1 MQTMV
6 VEEVTDRAPSPF
18 VLTIAL
24 KPPPN
29 APIAGRFVMIG
40 VVGSVGG
47 AAVVAE
53 STSIV

>member
-1 MQTMV
+1 MQTLV

-24 KPPPN
+24 NLPPN
-29 APIAGRFVMIG
+29 APLAGRFAMIG

-47 AAVVAE
+47 AVVIAE